1 MQSTNATPPT
11 RRERK
16 KQDRIR
22 QVRDVALELFVEK
35 GFDTVTVDEIAEA
48 ADIGRASFFNYFPTK
63 DAVLRSYHFWIY
75 DQMHEFAEQLS
86 SESGRELFHLYYRHL
101 TRFIEREGDRYRML
115 HGILNVRADLRDED
129 EGRYQRVF
137 DHYRRFVAQ
146 AVKSGELPTD
156 IDQSLFT
163 EIVRD
168 VWQGNL
174 SNWVLLRG
182 PRALEQRMLKKLA
195 ILFSVQ
201 QGAE

>member
-1 MQSTNATPPT
+1 MKGINVAQST

-22 QVRDVALELFVEK
+22 QVRDVALELFVEN
-35 GFDTVTVDEIAEA
+35 GFDAVTVDEIADA
-48 ADIGRASFFNYFPTK
+48 ADVSRASFFNYFPTK

-75 DQMHEFAEQLS
+75 DQMHEFAERLS
-86 SESGRELFHLYYRHL
+86 GESGRELFRQYYRHL
-101 TRFIEREGDRYRML
+101 TRLIEREGDRYRML
-115 HGILNVRADLRDED
+115 HSILNIRADLRDED

-146 AVKSGELPTD
+146 AVKAGELPED
-156 IDQSLFT
+156 VDQSLFT
-163 EIVRD
+163 EMVRD

-174 SNWVLLRG
+174 SNWVLLRR

-195 ILFSVQ
+195 ILFSIQ
-201 QGAE
+201 KGAG